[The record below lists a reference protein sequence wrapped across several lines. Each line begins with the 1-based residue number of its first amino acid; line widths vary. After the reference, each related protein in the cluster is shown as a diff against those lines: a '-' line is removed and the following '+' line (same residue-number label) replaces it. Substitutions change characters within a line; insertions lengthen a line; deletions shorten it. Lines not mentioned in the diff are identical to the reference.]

1 MKAKFSFEIFPPR
14 QDMPVEVIY
23 KTLDGLTDLNPD
35 FISVTCGAGGSSSNA
50 SERMIEVAAA
60 IKDKYHK
67 KSVAHIPCINLDEA
81 DVENI
86 LAQLDLRGIDEILA
100 LRGDKVPNVEPKNI
114 FPHAVDLIS
123 FIRAKTGNKFKIY
136 AACYPEGHTD
146 ATDLDTDLKFLKE
159 KVDAGVDGLI
169 TQLFF
174 DNNQFYY
181 FLEKIRALGID
192 LPIEAGIMPVTKK
205 KQIERMV
212 NICGASL
219 PVKFRKILDR
229 YGENSD
235 ALQEAGIV
243 YAMNQIVDLLA
254 HGVDGIHLYVMN
266 NVYVARRISEG
277 VKNLL

>member
-14 QDMPVEVIY
+14 QDMPVEIIY

-60 IKDKYHK
+60 IKDKYQK
-67 KSVAHIPCINLDEA
+67 KSVAHIPCINLDENE
-81 DVENI
+81 VENI
-86 LAQLDLRGIDEILA
+86 LAQLDRRGINEILA

-123 FIRAKTGNKFKIY
+123 FIRKKTGSKFKIY

-146 ATDLDTDLKFLKE
+146 ATDFDTDLKFLKE

-174 DNNQFYY
+174 DDNQFFY
-181 FLEKIRALGID
+181 FLEKIRALGIN
-192 LPIEAGIMPVTKK
+192 LPVEAGIMPVTKK

-243 YAMNQIVDLLA
+243 YAMNQIVELLA